1 MAMKFLLS
9 DDDDL
14 IWDIDDHAE
23 PLSEQQATLVAFR
36 QIGASLGAIADALG
50 KIAAKMEARPAAP
63 AAKAKPKA
71 KAAPKTKRKGR
82 R

>member
-14 IWDIDDHAE
+14 IWDIDDHSE
-23 PLSEQQATLVAFR
+23 PLTEQQAKLVALR

-50 KIAAKMEARPAAP
+50 KIAAKTEARAAP
-63 AAKAKPKA
+63 AAKAAKPKA
-71 KAAPKTKRKGR
+71 KAAPKRKGR

>member
-50 KIAAKMEARPAAP
+50 KIAARMEARPAAP

-71 KAAPKTKRKGR
+71 KAAPKAKRKGR

>member
-14 IWDIDDHAE
+14 IWDIDDHSE
-23 PLSEQQATLVAFR
+23 PLTEQQAQLVAFR
-36 QIGASLGAIADALG
+36 QVGASLAAIAEALG
-50 KIAAKMEARPAAP
+50 KIAAKMEARPPA
-63 AAKAKPKA
+63 AAKAAKPKG
-71 KAAPKTKRKGR
+71 KAAPKRKAR

>member
-14 IWDIDDHAE
+14 IWDIDDHSE
-23 PLSEQQATLVAFR
+23 PLTEQQAQLVAFR
-36 QIGASLGAIADALG
+36 QVGASLAAIAEALG
-50 KIAAKMEARPAAP
+50 KIAAKMEARPPAP
-63 AAKAKPKA
+63 AAKAAKPKG
-71 KAAPKTKRKGR
+71 KAAPKRKAR

>member
-1 MAMKFLLS
+1 MAIKFLLS

-14 IWDIDDHAE
+14 IWDIDDHSE
-23 PLSEQQATLVAFR
+23 PLTEQQATLVAFR

-50 KIAAKMEARPAAP
+50 KIAAKIESRPAAAATA
-63 AAKAKPKA
+63 AAKPRKPKA
-71 KAAPKTKRKGR
+71 APKRKGR

>member
-14 IWDIDDHAE
+14 IWDIDDHSE
-23 PLSEQQATLVAFR
+23 PLTDQQATLVAFR

-50 KIAAKMEARPAAP
+50 KIAAKMESRAAP
-63 AAKAKPKA
+63 AAKAAKPKA
-71 KAAPKTKRKGR
+71 KAAPKRKGR